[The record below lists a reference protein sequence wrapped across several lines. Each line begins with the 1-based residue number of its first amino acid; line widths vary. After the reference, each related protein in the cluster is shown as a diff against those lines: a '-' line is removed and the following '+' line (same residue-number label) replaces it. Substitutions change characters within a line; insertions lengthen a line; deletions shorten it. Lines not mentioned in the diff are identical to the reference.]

1 MALVLADRVLE
12 TTTTAG
18 SGTIT
23 LAGAEP
29 GYQSFSAVGNGN
41 QTYYTITADTAWEV
55 GIGTYT
61 ASGTTLSRDTVLSS
75 SASGAK
81 VTFPA
86 GVKKVF
92 VTYPSEKS
100 VNFNVS
106 GDITAATGRIINLG
120 APSLNSD
127 AATKEYVDNMT
138 TAALHVH
145 EAVVLAT
152 PASSGRNDTY
162 NNGTAGVSA
171 TLTATA
177 NGTLTIDS
185 TVAQA
190 AQRVLIKDCDDQAEN
205 GIYVVTTVG
214 NGSTAY
220 VMTRASDAD
229 TYGEQGAE
237 SLDEGSYFFVT
248 GGTSLKGAAFVCN
261 TPGTITFG
269 TTPITFGEFSQAQ
282 VYSAGNGISLTA
294 TTISLA
300 SPVVVSNGGTGLTT
314 TPTNGQL
321 LIGNGTNY
329 TLSTLTAGSG
339 VSITNSA
346 GSITLSAT
354 GLGGTVTA
362 VTATGPL
369 ASSGGT
375 SPTISIAN
383 STGTGSVVL
392 DQGATISSATITA
405 ALSASIT
412 TITGT
417 SANITTVTGTTTTFS
432 SGTISQL
439 GATSATVTTLSG
451 TNVTYSSGTVSQL
464 AATSATIS
472 TVSGTNATYSNGNFT
487 SATVTTVSGTTATYT
502 SATVTNLN
510 VTSVTLSNLSIA
522 SANIT
527 TLTGTTFGTT
537 ATTHLRATSAEITTL
552 TSSSANITTLT
563 GTTFGTTATTQLR
576 GASAQITTATVT
588 SANITTL
595 SGTTATISGN
605 LGVGTTVLPFKFVA
619 ANSGTDGGWIY
630 SSAAISILGLGGYA
644 NAGDGAFQIQYNRGT
659 GAITFNGGTRDTPA
673 ARMTIDT
680 NGNVTIPNLGSTSAN
695 ITTLTGTTFG
705 TTATTQLRANSLA
718 ISTTGA
724 RFDSAGDV
732 YAIRSGGTTGVIF
745 FGSSGT
751 RYLYYDGSN
760 YTMPGANLFVNGVQA
775 VTNSGTWSIGI
786 SGNAATVTNGL
797 YTTGNQ
803 TIAARTIQQGSQT
816 ATLLT
821 ATGSLGG
828 LELMSAGSSAAA
840 FMTFHRPAAYASYFG
855 IDTDNNFA
863 VGGWSAGAA
872 LASMKVGSFGVGT
885 AASGT
890 AGEIRATN
898 NITAYYSDA
907 RLKDF
912 KGKIGDALYKISQLN
927 GYYYTENEKAE
938 EFGFKNKE
946 LQVGVSAQEVNA
958 IMPEVIAPAP
968 FDMDAEN
975 KSKSGES
982 YMTVR
987 YEKLVPLLIEAI
999 KELKAEVE
1007 ALKAAK

>member
-12 TTTTAG
+12 TTTSTG

-29 GYQSFSAVGNGN
+29 GYQSFAVVGDEN
-41 QTYYTITADTAWEV
+41 QTYYVIAGDTEWEV

-61 ASGTTLSRDTVLSS
+61 SSGTTLSRDTVLSS
-75 SASGAK
+75 SDSGNK
-81 VTFPA
+81 VTFSA

-92 VTYPSEKS
+92 ITYPSEKS
-100 VNFNVS
+100 VNRDVS
-106 GDITAATGRIINLG
+106 GNISASSGVITDVAEPVVG
-120 APSLNSD
+120 SD
-127 AATKEYVDNMT
+127 AANKAYVDNVAS
-138 TAALHVH
+138 AALHVH
-145 EAVVLAT
+145 EQVVLAT
-152 PASSGRNDTY
+152 PANSGRNDTY

-177 NGTLTIDS
+177 NGTLVIDS

-190 AQRVLIKDCDDQAEN
+190 AQRVLIKDCDDQVEN

-214 NGSTAY
+214 DGSNPY
-220 VMTRASDAD
+220 VMTRSSDAD
-229 TYGEQGAE
+229 TSGESNAFT
-237 SLDEGSYFFVT
+237 LDEGSYFFVT
-248 GGTSLKGAAFVCN
+248 GGTTQKGAAYVCN
-261 TPGTITFG
+261 TSTLIIFG
-269 TTPITFGEFSQAQ
+269 TTSITFAEFSQAQ
-282 VYSAGNGISLTA
+282 VYSAGNGISITLGSIALNTPV
-294 TTISLA
+294 TVA
-300 SPVVVSNGGTGLTT
+300 SGGTGLTT
-314 TPTNGQL
+314 SPANGQL
-321 LIGNGTNY
+321 LIGDGSNY

-375 SPTISIAN
+375 TPDISIAN

-405 ALSASIT
+405 AASASIT

-417 SANITTVTGTTTTFS
+417 SANITTVTGTTAGFSSANITQLGTTSATITTLSGTTATYS
-432 SGTISQL
+432 SGTITQF
-439 GATSATVTTLSG
+439 GATSATIASVSG
-451 TNVTYSSGTVSQL
+451 TNV
-464 AATSATIS
+464 
-472 TVSGTNATYSNGNFT
+472 TYSNGNFT
-487 SATVTTVSGTTATYT
+487 SATVTTISGTTATYT
-502 SATVTNLN
+502 SATVTNLAL
-510 VTSVTLSNLSIA
+510 TSLTLANLSIT
-522 SANIT
+522 SANVT
-527 TLTGTTFGTT
+527 TLTGTNLTYTSGTVT
-537 ATTHLRATSAEITTL
+537 NLNST
-552 TSSSANITTLT
+552 SANITTLT

-576 GASAQITTATVT
+576 GASAQITNISATSLTVT
-588 SANITTL
+588 N
-595 SGTTATISGN
+595 TI
-605 LGVGTTVLPFKFVA
+605 
-619 ANSGTDGGWIY
+619 
-630 SSAAISILGLGGYA
+630 
-644 NAGDGAFQIQYNRGT
+644 Q
-659 GAITFNGGTRDTPA
+659 
-673 ARMTIDT
+673 
-680 NGNVTIPNLGSTSAN
+680 GS
-695 ITTLTGTTFG
+695 
-705 TTATTQLRANSLA
+705 
-718 ISTTGA
+718 
-724 RFDSAGDV
+724 
-732 YAIRSGGTTGVIF
+732 
-745 FGSSGT
+745 
-751 RYLYYDGSN
+751 
-760 YTMPGANLFVNGVQA
+760 
-775 VTNSGTWSIGI
+775 I
-786 SGNAATVTNGL
+786 SGNAATATLLQNARTINGTSFNGGANITITANTPNAATFNNAGAGAASG
-797 YTTGNQ
+797 TTFDGS
-803 TIAARTIQQGSQT
+803 AARTISYNTIGAPSTTGTNASGTWGISITGNAATVTDGMYLASTQTSGGRKSFSAGQSSGS
-816 ATLLT
+816 LLN

-828 LELMSAGSSAAA
+828 LEAVNPGGANAA
-840 FMTFHRPAAYASYFG
+840 FMSFHRAGAYASYFG

-912 KGKIGDALYKISQLN
+912 KGKIGDALYKVSQLN

-938 EFGFKNKE
+938 EFGFNNKE
-946 LQVGVSAQEVNA
+946 LQVGVSAQEVKA
-958 IMPEVIAPAP
+958 ILPEVIAPAP
-968 FDMDAEN
+968 FDMDAQD
-975 KSKSGES
+975 KSKSGED